1 MEISPSSHVLSA
13 MRDGSPFSL
22 DSTPG
27 EFDRNAFAQSY
38 GDMFEELLSRF
49 EYEKIEID
57 VEDGGI
63 RVTAFNA
70 DGSFF
75 DLGFSVNDRLG
86 INADYLTGVSVDHGN
101 EVSLDWLFTDNGD
114 LTPATLTEFVECFKV
129 W

>member
-22 DSTPG
+22 DSAPG
-27 EFDRNAFAQSY
+27 DFDRNAFAQSY
-38 GDMFEELLSRF
+38 GDMFEELLTRYG
-49 EYEKIEID
+49 YEKIEIG
-57 VEDGGI
+57 VEDGDI

-101 EVSLDWLFTDNGD
+101 EVNLDWLFTDKGG
-114 LTPATLTEFVECFKV
+114 LSPATLTEFVEHFKG